1 MRRRKP
7 WGVAIFVGIL
17 TFSLC
22 SIVRLDAQQ
31 RASGGTTPKLEAYV
45 VPFSHLDLFWAGTRE
60 ECLARGNRI
69 IAKAIGIAKKYPEF
83 RFFLESDNFVQNFVD
98 SHKGSAEVEDLK
110 RLVREGRFEIAPN
123 WANIFHNLP
132 DGEVHARNFLYG
144 RRYAH
149 EAFGVDPRVFQPAD
163 IPGFTP
169 QFPQI
174 LQQTDVPFMV
184 MTRMGP
190 PEKWLFNWKSPNG
203 SKVLVWNE
211 PHGYG
216 WGVHLGFHSEMTP
229 DKRAVLEKELRE
241 VSANDPGPI
250 FVPWGV
256 DLWSPNEKIVQNVDA
271 LNKDF
276 TYAHFTLA
284 VPQDFFKA
292 IEKTQNVPEITGE
305 IPMAWPHVVDGILH
319 LWQLAVPAT
328 ATLTTA
334 EEFATINY
342 ALGYADYPQQDL
354 EVLWK
359 SLIESMDHNHDG
371 QGGEIG
377 DRRKMD
383 DSLLVLNRGGEI
395 LRDSLRNIA
404 ERVRIP
410 IPNSFPIVVFNGLG
424 WERNDPVKAHVTL
437 YGDVGP
443 HAIDD
448 YKKGIRLVDEKGAP
462 IPFHIEQ
469 TSENI
474 SRALEL
480 TFVATGVPALGYKT
494 YFLTPS
500 EQPQSYPPAAEFTL
514 DRDKDQKDPR
524 RPLGTDVMENQFY
537 RVVVDKATGK
547 VTVLDKELN
556 QEIVKGAEI
565 VGVEERGTNN
575 VQKEIETGRTIPLS
589 PNGTQVEENN
599 AVRAVLSLSGWVA
612 DVPVQQRLILYRGL
626 KRLDIENSLDW
637 KEPRFLRIEE
647 QFPLGRT
654 QIEMEYGIPFGANS
668 VANLMPGSGP
678 HAGDEIQQ
686 DAWKQYRTIQSWVF
700 AGDNQWGLTLAVD
713 HQLVRLEDGLIHAN
727 MIRGQRYTSVKIVR
741 DNEEVDS
748 IHFPAPGHYVF
759 KYSISSGA
767 GDWKLLK
774 SYRTGANFNNA
785 LIPISVVDEIS
796 PKSLPPTNSFF
807 SVQGDNLVL
816 SALKKAEGTD
826 PSIVLRLY
834 EMEGTKAESPVT
846 FLGSQ
851 RQFRESNLLET
862 ESGAAG
868 QRILRIDPF
877 EIKTLKLRPGS

>member
-1 MRRRKP
+1 MRRHSASGIP
-7 WGVAIFVGIL
+7 IVLGIL
-17 TFSLC
+17 ICALFSAGFLEG
-22 SIVRLDAQQ
+22 QQ
-31 RASGGTTPKLEAYV
+31 RLAAATPTKTEVYV
-45 VPFSHLDLFWAGTRE
+45 GPFSHLDLFWAGTRE

-69 IAKAIGIAKKYPEF
+69 IAKAIAIAKKYPEF
-83 RFFLESDNFVQNFVD
+83 HFFLESDNFVDNFVE
-98 SHKGSAEVEDLK
+98 SHKGSPEVDDLK
-110 RLVREGRFEIAPN
+110 RLVRDGRFGIAPN

-149 EAFGVDPRVFQPAD
+149 EVFGVDPPVFQPAD

-169 QFPQI
+169 QFPQL
-174 LQQTDVPFMV
+174 LQQTNIPFMV

-190 PEKWLFNWKSPNG
+190 PGQWLFDWKSPNG

-216 WGVHLGFHSEMTP
+216 WGAHLGFHSEMTP
-229 DKRAVLEKELRE
+229 EKRGVLGKELRE

-250 FVPWGV
+250 FVPWGI
-256 DLWSPNEKIVQNVDA
+256 DLWAPTEKIVQNVDA

-276 TYAHFTLA
+276 AYAHFTLA
-284 VPQDFFKA
+284 TPQDFFKA
-292 IEKTQNVPEITGE
+292 VEKTQNVPEVSGE

-328 ATLTTA
+328 TTLTTA

-383 DSLLVLNRGGEI
+383 DSLLVLSRGGEI

-410 IPNSFPIVVFNGLG
+410 VANSFPIVVFNGLG
-424 WERNDPVKAHVTL
+424 WERNDPVRAHLTL

-443 HAIDD
+443 YAIDD
-448 YKKGIRLVDEKGAP
+448 YKKGMRLVDEKGTP
-462 IPFHIEQ
+462 IPFHVEQ

-480 TFVATGVPALGYKT
+480 SFVATGVPALGYKT
-494 YFLTPS
+494 YFLAPA
-500 EQPQSYPPAAEFTL
+500 EQAQSFPPAAEFSL

-537 RVVVDKATGK
+537 RVTVDKATGK

-556 QEIVKGAEI
+556 HEVVKEAEI

-575 VQKEIETGRTIPLS
+575 VQKEIETGRTIPFS

-599 AVRAVLSLSGWVA
+599 AVRAVLSLSGWIA
-612 DVPVQQRLILYRGL
+612 DIRVQQRLILYRGL

-654 QIEMEYGIPFGANS
+654 QIGMEYGIPFGANS

-686 DAWKQYRTIQSWVF
+686 DAWKEYRTIQSWVF
-700 AGDNQWGLTLAVD
+700 AGDNQWGLTLAAD

-741 DNEEVDS
+741 DNNEVDS
-748 IHFPAPGHYVF
+748 IHFPAPGQYVF

-767 GDWKLLK
+767 GDWKSLK

-785 LIPISVVDEIS
+785 LIPVSVVDEIS
-796 PKSLPPTNSFF
+796 PKGLAPTNSFL
-807 SVQGDNLVL
+807 SVQADNLVL
-816 SALKKAEGTD
+816 SALKKTESSD

-834 EMEGTKAESPVT
+834 EMEGTKAESPVI

-862 ESGAAG
+862 ESSAAS
-868 QRILRIDPF
+868 QRVLHVDPF
-877 EIKTLKLRPGS
+877 EIKTLKFRPGS

>member
-1 MRRRKP
+1 MRRHSASGTP
-7 WGVAIFVGIL
+7 IVLGIL
-17 TFSLC
+17 ICALPGAGL
-22 SIVRLDAQQ
+22 LDGQQ
-31 RASGGTTPKLEAYV
+31 RAIEATPGKKEVYV
-45 VPFSHLDLFWAGTRE
+45 LPFSHLDLFWAGTRE

-69 IAKAIGIAKKYPEF
+69 IAKAMDIAKKYPEF
-83 RFFLESDNFVQNFVD
+83 HFFLESDNFVANFVE
-98 SHKGSAEVEDLK
+98 SHKGSSEVDDLK
-110 RLVREGRFEIAPN
+110 RLVREGRFGIAPN

-149 EAFGVDPRVFQPAD
+149 EVFGVDPAVFQPAD

-169 QFPQI
+169 QFPQL
-174 LQQTDVPFMV
+174 LQQTNIPFMV
-184 MTRMGP
+184 MTRIGP
-190 PEKWLFNWKSPNG
+190 QNQWLFDWKSPNG

-216 WGVHLGFHSEMTP
+216 WGAHLGFHSEMTSE
-229 DKRAVLEKELRE
+229 KRGVLEKELRE
-241 VSANDPGPI
+241 VSAYDPGPI
-250 FVPWGV
+250 FVPWGI

-292 IEKTQNVPEITGE
+292 VEKTPNLPEISGE

-328 ATLTTA
+328 TTLSTA
-334 EEFATINY
+334 EEFATVNY

-354 EVLWK
+354 ELLWK

-404 ERVRIP
+404 ERVRLP
-410 IPNSFPIVVFNGLG
+410 ITNGFPLVVFNGLA
-424 WERNDPVKAHVTL
+424 WERNDPVRAHVTL

-443 HAIDD
+443 YAIDD
-448 YKKGIRLVDEKGAP
+448 YKKGMRLVDEKGTP
-462 IPFHIEQ
+462 IPFHLEQ

-480 TFVATGVPALGYKT
+480 TFIATRVPALGYKT
-494 YFLTPS
+494 YFLTPGDES
-500 EQPQSYPPAAEFTL
+500 QSFPPATEFNL

-537 RVVVDKATGK
+537 RVTVDKATGK
-547 VTVLDKELN
+547 VTVLDKGLN

-565 VGVEERGTNN
+565 VGAEERGTNN
-575 VQKEIETGRTIPLS
+575 VQKEIDTGRVIPLS
-589 PNGTQVEENN
+589 PSGTQVEENN
-599 AVRAVLSLSGWVA
+599 PVRAILRLSGWIA
-612 DVPVQQRLILYRGL
+612 DIPIQQRLILYRGL

-637 KEPRFLRIEE
+637 KEPRFLRIEQ

-654 QIEMEYGIPFGANS
+654 QIGAEYGIPFGANS
-668 VANLMPGSGP
+668 VANIMPGSGP

-686 DAWKQYRTIQSWVF
+686 EAWKEYRTIQSWVF
-700 AGDNQWGLTLAVD
+700 AGDNQWGLTLAAD
-713 HQLVRLEDGLIHAN
+713 HQLMKLEDGLIHAN
-727 MIRGQRYTSVKIVR
+727 MIRGQRYTSVKIV
-741 DNEEVDS
+741 
-748 IHFPAPGHYVF
+748 
-759 KYSISSGA
+759 
-767 GDWKLLK
+767 
-774 SYRTGANFNNA
+774 
-785 LIPISVVDEIS
+785 
-796 PKSLPPTNSFF
+796 
-807 SVQGDNLVL
+807 
-816 SALKKAEGTD
+816 
-826 PSIVLRLY
+826 
-834 EMEGTKAESPVT
+834 
-846 FLGSQ
+846 
-851 RQFRESNLLET
+851 
-862 ESGAAG
+862 
-868 QRILRIDPF
+868 
-877 EIKTLKLRPGS
+877 